1 MSACGRLLVAAAAV
15 AAASCSPQ
23 YGAPPV
29 SSDTQSYGAPLES
42 AAAAQGFGSATNFP
56 QNNGGGFG
64 QGGAAG
70 FGGNKG
76 GRFVSSSAGAGPAN
90 SLDGQGMPYNF
101 DWAVRE
107 PDYGNNFDHQEK
119 SDGAVTSGQYRV
131 NLPDGRVQIVT
142 YTVEGDSGFQ
152 ATVTYEGEAQY
163 PPAGAGQGG
172 GGGFSQGGGGFSQ
185 GGGGFGQG
193 GGGFSQGA
201 SNTFGQQSANYNQ
214 QSAGSGFQS
223 QENGGAGLAS
233 TPSTSYGAF

>member
-29 SSDTQSYGAPLES
+29 SSGTQSYGAPLES

-70 FGGNKG
+70 FGGNNG

-90 SLDGQGMPYNF
+90 SFDGQGMPYNF

-107 PDYGNNFDHQEK
+107 PDYGNDFDHQEE
-119 SDGAVTSGQYRV
+119 SDGVLTSGQYRV

-172 GGGFSQGGGGFSQ
+172 GGGFSQGGSGFSQ
-185 GGGGFGQG
+185 AL

-201 SNTFGQQSANYNQ
+201 SSTFGQQSTNYNQ
-214 QSAGSGFQS
+214 QGVGSGFRH
-223 QENGGAGLAS
+223 QEGSRIAS
-233 TPSTSYGAF
+233 TPSTAYGAF